1 VALRGLGRQLF
12 RFIGGLMRKNG
23 LILSLF
29 QSEKRNANE
38 LFAEENIAFLSQFSR
53 STLTHRGVF
62 KFAVIFPL

>member
-1 VALRGLGRQLF
+1 
-12 RFIGGLMRKNG
+12 MRKNG
-23 LILSLF
+23 LILFLF
-29 QSEKRNANE
+29 QSEKRNGNE